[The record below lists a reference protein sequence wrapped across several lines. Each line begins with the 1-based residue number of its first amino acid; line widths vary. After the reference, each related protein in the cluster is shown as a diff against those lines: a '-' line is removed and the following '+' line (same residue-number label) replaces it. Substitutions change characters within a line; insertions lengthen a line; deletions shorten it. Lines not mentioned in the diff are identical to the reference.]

1 MKNYGIWK
9 LGWWMWWEGTKDQNK
24 ELKDAKIFCR
34 VESFRFHRPNTSNIN
49 WSNYKATLC
58 LLGILCNLASPPDI
72 FSHLYEDS
80 ETHTKHDN
88 FSFVLEVLIKG
99 DISNISTMLD
109 LKVYKR
115 EFECALFRSF
125 HPLRL
130 HLSIY
135 PSLLFPLLFLSI
147 LCILSVVS
155 NIHNF

>member
-1 MKNYGIWK
+1 M
-9 LGWWMWWEGTKDQNK
+9 D
-24 ELKDAKIFCR
+24 
-34 VESFRFHRPNTSNIN
+34 SFHPSSKHIKYQLEQLQSNIMSN
-49 WSNYKATLC
+49 WHFVQF
-58 LLGILCNLASPPDI
+58 GIPTRL

-135 PSLLFPLLFLSI
+135 PSLFFPLLFLSI